1 MLYLYLKM
9 STWDILILDKSGSM
23 MPNKQNL
30 INGFNNLVDEQKKQG
45 STNKFTLITFS
56 NVVEVHHEQ
65 HFPDVD
71 KMSDIQI
78 KGQTSLIDAIGEAYT
93 LVKNNEHKNV
103 SLTIITDG
111 YENSSTKYT
120 RENLN
125 VLKEEITENI
135 QMNITFIGTDENC
148 IKENPINLHT
158 TRSIDYRGDLLSA
171 MRSASQNITTT
182 REESLQEPLVPP
194 KRKITAEDPQNKK
207 NCTDICSIE

>member
-1 MLYLYLKM
+1 MFKM

-30 INGFNNLVDEQKKQG
+30 INGFNNLVDEQQTQG

-56 NVVEVHHEQ
+56 NSVIVHPEQ
-65 HFPDVD
+65 YFPNVD
-71 KMSDIQI
+71 KMSDIEI

-93 LVKNNEHKNV
+93 LVKNSDHKTV
-103 SLTIITDG
+103 SITIITDG

-120 RENLN
+120 RESLN
-125 VLKEEITENI
+125 VLKQEISENI
-135 QMNITFIGTDENC
+135 QLNITFIGTDAEC

-171 MRSASQNITTT
+171 MRSASQSITTT

-194 KRKITAEDPQNKK
+194 KRKRTSEDSKNKK
-207 NCTDICSIE
+207 NCTDNCSIE

>member
-1 MLYLYLKM
+1 M

-23 MPNKQNL
+23 LPNKQNL
-30 INGFNNLVDEQKKQG
+30 INGFNNLIDEQTSQG

-56 NVVEVHHEQ
+56 NSVEVHPQ
-65 HFPDVD
+65 QQFPDVD
-71 KMSDIQI
+71 KISDIQI

-93 LVKNNEHKNV
+93 LIKNSDHKNV
-103 SLTIITDG
+103 SVTIITDG

-120 RENLN
+120 RENLD

-158 TRSIDYRGDLLSA
+158 TTSIDYRGDLLSA
-171 MRSASQNITTT
+171 MRSASESITTT
-182 REESLQEPLVPP
+182 REEIIQELIVPP
-194 KRKITAEDPQNKK
+194 KRKRTSEDSQNKK